1 MTKWAALP
9 VAGGLYDQDPVLLDK
24 FLVIH
29 GEIQKAK
36 EKEQKAREAEMKN
49 KSRGGQSLS
58 RSRRRR

>member
-36 EKEQKAREAEMKN
+36 EKEQKRREAEMKN
-49 KSRGGQSLS
+49 KSKSGASPS
-58 RSRRRR
+58 RARRRK